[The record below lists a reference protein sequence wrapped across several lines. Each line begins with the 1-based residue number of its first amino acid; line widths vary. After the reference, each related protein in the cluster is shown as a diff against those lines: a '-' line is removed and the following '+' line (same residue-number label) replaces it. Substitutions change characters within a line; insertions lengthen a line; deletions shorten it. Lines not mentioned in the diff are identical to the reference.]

1 MPEFDVSF
9 PIIVAGAGACGLVA
23 ALAARKAG
31 ADVLVIERDRR
42 AGGCSALSQGN
53 ICAAGTH
60 SQADHGIHDS
70 PDQLFADIMAKT
82 RGQTDPVLARTIA
95 DNAAPVLDWLIS
107 EFDFPWE
114 LDGAFRAAYGH
125 SYPRVHSWLGRG
137 GADMIHLLAQKCSEI
152 GVDFLFDSKLVDIFV
167 EKHDRVT
174 GIAIERPDQRVEHIG
189 CEALILA
196 TSGFSAN
203 AEMVRT
209 HMPEAAIARHNG
221 HASNEGD
228 GIRLGSKIGGALAD
242 MGSYQGYAMLTEPQG
257 ITVPPSIIV
266 SGGFIVN
273 VRGERFVDETKD
285 ISGMVHAVLEQP
297 DAIAWVVYDAAIEAA
312 CAYIPETAQL
322 MTLKAAKS
330 ADSIADLATSLGV
343 PYYALLDTFTSAE
356 KASNLGSVD
365 SFGRDWSSDTPPRGS
380 FRALKVVGALYHT
393 QGGLCVDG
401 NARVVRQDGS
411 SLPNLYAG
419 GGAARGVSGPSS
431 WGYLPAMGLCSAV
444 TLGCLAGRYAAALVQ
459 TD

>member
-1 MPEFDVSF
+1 MPEFEVRI

-31 ADVLVIERDRR
+31 ADVLVIERDAR

-53 ICAAGTH
+53 ICAAGTK
-60 SQADHGIHDS
+60 SQALHGI
-70 PDQLFADIMAKT
+70 PDTPGQLFADIIAKT

-125 SYPRVHSWLGRG
+125 TYPRVHSWLGRG
-137 GADMIHLLAQKCSEI
+137 GSDMIHLLEQKCSEV
-152 GVDFLFDSKLVDIFV
+152 GVDFLFNSRLVDIFV
-167 EKHDRVT
+167 EADENVT
-174 GIAIERPDQRVEHIG
+174 GVAIERPDRHVEYIG

-273 VRGERFVDETKD
+273 ARGERFIDETKD

-297 DAIAWVVYDAAIEAA
+297 DAFAWVVYDAEIEAA

-322 MTLKAAKS
+322 MTLNAAKS
-330 ADSIADLATSLGV
+330 ADSITDLATRLGV
-343 PYYALLDTFTSAE
+343 SHDALLDTFASAE
-356 KASNLGSVD
+356 KASHLRSVD
-365 SFGRDWSSDTPPRGS
+365 SFGRNWSSDTPPCGS
-380 FRALKVVGALYHT
+380 LKALKVVGALYHT
-393 QGGLCVDG
+393 QGGLCVDR

-419 GGAARGVSGPSS
+419 GGAARGVSGPGS

-444 TLGCLAGRYAAALVQ
+444 TLGWLAGRSAATLVH
-459 TD
+459 TV